1 MAEPAR
7 NRPIVDDVDAFEDPD
22 EWMCTLLRYVEG
34 PDGRM
39 ELQETPLTP
48 EDFLDPQ
55 VGDTMVQGRLHN
67 TAAVFLYDLLVRWFR
82 HRPDVDVLHDLK
94 HLMAPRR
101 GPAPDVSVLMGL
113 KEIERDIT
121 SYDLRTTGIPPSLI
135 IEVVSPSDRRI
146 RKVDEEDKVEL
157 YERLGVR
164 EYLLLDL
171 PRKRNGWKVVWRGYR
186 LDGSGCYAPI
196 EPDDRGRLRSETAGL
211 FFGADPAGKWIEL
224 VDAETGVRLLSSVE
238 EEEGR
243 LRAEEA
249 LRRETARQRREVKA
263 RRAAEQACKAAEQ
276 RAAQEAEARKSAE
289 AEIGRLREELKRIRE
304 D

>member
-1 MAEPAR
+1 MEARTPAR
-7 NRPIVDDVDAFEDPD
+7 VEPD
-22 EWMCTLLRYVEG
+22 EWMCTLLRYVER

-55 VGDTMVQGRLHN
+55 VGDTMVQGHLHFI
-67 TAAVFLYDLLVRWFR
+67 AVTFLYELLARRFHGR
-82 HRPDVDVLHDLK
+82 ADVLVLGDHK

-113 KEIERDIT
+113 GEGFDRNIE
-121 SYDLRTTGIPPSLI
+121 SYDVRATGIAPSLI

-146 RKVDEEDKVEL
+146 RKVDEVDKVAL

-164 EYLLLDL
+164 EYLLHDL
-171 PRKRNGWKVVWRGYR
+171 PRERNGWRVGWHGYR
-186 LDGSGCYAPI
+186 LDGTGRYATI
-196 EPDDRGRLRSETAGL
+196 EPDAQGRLLSEATGL
-211 FFGADPAGKWIEL
+211 LFGANPAWSWAEVL
-224 VDAETGVRLLSSVE
+224 DAETGQRLLSPLE

-249 LRRETARQRREVKA
+249 LRRETGRRQREAKA
-263 RRAAEQACKAAEQ
+263 RKAAE
-276 RAAQEAEARKSAE
+276 AEVA
-289 AEIGRLREELKRIRE
+289 RLRAELARLRGK